1 MKENIISINKYLYFD
16 KERGVFALTDEA
28 SEIIYRKKEIICSY
42 SGADEWCNHFVCELI
57 DLYSGSSKY
66 NYALGTTVHE
76 TAIPEIWKE
85 NKDGVCEWVERSMNK
100 EWGKRA
106 FDMLITVIDDLVICK

>member
-1 MKENIISINKYLYFD
+1 M
-16 KERGVFALTDEA
+16 TDEA

-57 DLYSGSSKY
+57 DLYSGCSHY
-66 NYALGTTVHE
+66 NYALGTIVHE
-76 TAIPEIWKE
+76 TEIPEIWKY
-85 NKDGVCEWVERSMNK
+85 NKDSVCDWVEKSMLK

-106 FDMLITVIDDLVICK
+106 FDMLITIIDDLVVCE